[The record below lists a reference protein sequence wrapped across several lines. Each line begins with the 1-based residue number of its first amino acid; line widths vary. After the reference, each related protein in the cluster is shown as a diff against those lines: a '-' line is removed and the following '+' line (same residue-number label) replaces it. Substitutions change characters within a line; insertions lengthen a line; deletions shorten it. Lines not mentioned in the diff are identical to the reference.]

1 MEPSP
6 PVSDPVPTPKVD
18 RQLAVSAA
26 SGTVQQVLLDLST
39 VRTRLADVD
48 AGLTTA
54 GVSGYTRL
62 AGQLTALSGE
72 LAQAAGWL
80 RDLAAS
86 DEH

>member
-6 PVSDPVPTPKVD
+6 GVSNPNTHAVD
-18 RQLAVSAA
+18 AQMAVHAA

-39 VRTRLADVD
+39 VRARLADAD

-54 GVSGYTRL
+54 GVSGYKRL
-62 AGQLTALSGE
+62 AEQLTALSGE

-80 RDLAAS
+80 RDLAAGN
-86 DEH
+86 E

>member
-1 MEPSP
+1 MG
-6 PVSDPVPTPKVD
+6 DPKTSALD
-18 RQLAVSAA
+18 TQMAVHAA

-39 VRTRLADVD
+39 VRIRLADVD

-54 GVSGYTRL
+54 GQSGYARL
-62 AGQLTALSGE
+62 AGQLDALSGE

-86 DEH
+86 DGQ

>member
-1 MEPSP
+1 MA
-6 PVSDPVPTPKVD
+6 SDPVPTPEVD
-18 RQLAVSAA
+18 RQLAVHAA

-48 AGLTTA
+48 AGLTMA
-54 GVSGYTRL
+54 GQSGYERL
-62 AGQLTALSGE
+62 AKQLDSLSAE

-86 DEH
+86 DGQ